1 MVVRRVGLTLLVG
14 AVGAAVA
21 SAVGFPGGVF
31 TGAMLVTA
39 AASLL
44 NAPLGNPPAWLRSS
58 ARIILGLTVGA
69 TVTPE
74 TLGAV
79 ANALLPVAIM
89 VVCMVLMGLGM
100 AWALQRF
107 ARMSP
112 ATSLCGASPGALAAM
127 VALADDLGGD
137 PPVVASMHLV
147 RLISVLLFMPA
158 FVTAAFSSGAAAP
171 AAAVAAAAPPDLLTL
186 RLVALVAMGLAVG
199 FVAIRLKMPAAEIL
213 SGLIVAAVLNPA
225 ILHVPELPGSWRIF
239 AQWIVGAGVGTM
251 VTRESL
257 RNFRPYALAGGAMTL
272 GVIAAGLGLGWIL
285 AQVTSIDLVTAIMG
299 CSPGGADTLII
310 LAGELGADQQLVAAM
325 HVSRLVILMLLLPI
339 ISRVATTRL
348 APGKAQPA
356 ATHAAR

>member
-1 MVVRRVGLTLLVG
+1 
-14 AVGAAVA
+14 
-21 SAVGFPGGVF
+21 
-31 TGAMLVTA
+31 
-39 AASLL
+39 
-44 NAPLGNPPAWLRSS
+44 
-58 ARIILGLTVGA
+58 
-69 TVTPE
+69 
-74 TLGAV
+74 
-79 ANALLPVAIM
+79 
-89 VVCMVLMGLGM
+89 
-100 AWALQRF
+100 
-107 ARMSP
+107 
-112 ATSLCGASPGALAAM
+112 LCGASPGALAAM

>member
-1 MVVRRVGLTLLVG
+1 MGLTLLIG

-21 SAVGFPGGVF
+21 RAVSFPGGVF

-39 AASLL
+39 AAGLL
-44 NAPLGNPPAWLRSS
+44 NAPLQNPPGWLRSS
-58 ARIILGLTVGA
+58 ARIVLGLTVGA
-69 TVTPE
+69 TVTAE
-74 TLGAV
+74 TVSVV
-79 ANALLPVAIM
+79 ADALLPVAIM

-100 AWALQRF
+100 AWGLQRF
-107 ARMSP
+107 TRMSL

-158 FVTAAFSSGAAAP
+158 FVTAAFATGAAAP
-171 AAAVAAAAPPDLLTL
+171 ASAVATAAAPDLLPL
-186 RLVALVAMGLAVG
+186 RLAALVALGLGVG
-199 FVAIRLKMPAAEIL
+199 YVAIRLRMPAAEIL
-213 SGLIVAAVLNPA
+213 SGLVVAAVLNPA
-225 ILHVPELPGSWRIF
+225 LLHVPDLPGWWRVF

-251 VTRESL
+251 VTRETL
-257 RNFRPYALAGGAMTL
+257 RSFRPYALAGGAMTL
-272 GVIAAGLGLGWIL
+272 GVIGIGLGLGWAL

-339 ISRVATTRL
+339 ITRIATARL
-348 APGKAQPA
+348 APRRA
-356 ATHAAR
+356 AGAVR